1 MKVAILS
8 VVLAMSSNFAFSELT
23 VEDLEAIR
31 SIVKN
36 EIAES
41 EERINLKI
49 EKVEVRSKAIDNRFE
64 RLEKQ
69 YDHIINSLI
78 ALVSCFVII
87 ILAVFGLL
95 WKVNSN
101 LMEHL
106 GKIKIFED
114 LAEKSLNNAIEINQK
129 IREYMGQVADTVKA
143 SRD

>member
-8 VVLAMSSNFAFSELT
+8 LVLAMSSNFAFSELT

-49 EKVEVRSKAIDNRFE
+49 EKVEVWFKAIDNRFE

-69 YDHIINSLI
+69 YDHLINSLI

-114 LAEKSLNNAIEINQK
+114 LAEKSLNNAMEINQK
-129 IREYMGQVADTVKA
+129 IREYMGQVADTVEA